1 MRASQ
6 AVNNEVLA
14 SAWEVGAFISEKLK
28 SANWGSKTVIQLSE
42 YLRTQE
48 PKLRGYSR
56 ANIYNMVALYDFYS
70 SEDLRSFIAGINAN
84 NDIKRTLQPEQGQT
98 TIIRTGI
105 TQSID
110 AAIVQ
115 LETGQLLWLLAL
127 TTFTNHVEIL
137 NRCKGLEERV
147 FYVLYANRE
156 QLSTAELR
164 RCTKIDTFATYASD
178 RQRISESLKTTYPQA
193 LTLFKDELFLD
204 FLGLPAKHSEKKLRT
219 GIVAHMKEFILE
231 LGKDFIVINESYPL
245 NVGGRIFKLDLL
257 LFHRG
262 LQCLVGV
269 ELKSGEFKPKDLGQL
284 EFYLEALDR
293 DVKHSNENPS
303 IGILLCRET
312 NRSVVE
318 YALSRSL
325 SPTMIA
331 EYKRLLIPKDVLQKT
346 FDEYSGLLMDKE

>member
-1 MRASQ
+1 
-6 AVNNEVLA
+6 
-14 SAWEVGAFISEKLK
+14 
-28 SANWGSKTVIQLSE
+28 
-42 YLRTQE
+42 
-48 PKLRGYSR
+48 
-56 ANIYNMVALYDFYS
+56 
-70 SEDLRSFIAGINAN
+70 
-84 NDIKRTLQPEQGQT
+84 
-98 TIIRTGI
+98 
-105 TQSID
+105 
-110 AAIVQ
+110 
-115 LETGQLLWLLAL
+115 
-127 TTFTNHVEIL
+127 
-137 NRCKGLEERV
+137 
-147 FYVLYANRE
+147 
-156 QLSTAELR
+156 
-164 RCTKIDTFATYASD
+164 
-178 RQRISESLKTTYPQA
+178 LKTTYPQA